1 MGAGASTEFNAEAAL
16 GDGGGGAADPLADE
30 GYDSDLA
37 SDLKAL
43 TSKRQKPPRGTPSL
57 DPSRGRLSADPATG
71 GAANALP
78 CSAAIFAPAQYTS
91 PPDAASAP
99 DDTLKLEFV
108 HGQGLK

>member
-71 GAANALP
+71 GAANA
-78 CSAAIFAPAQYTS
+78 IFAPAQYTS